1 MDQQT
6 IEDESFDDKIKKVGK
21 FLGKEN
27 EILWKREEKKM
38 LKDMQSHNESSMLGY
53 LWFLS
58 KEIEIVSSSSAVCNM
73 YCYWCFSFL

>member
-27 EILWKREEKKM
+27 EIL
-38 LKDMQSHNESSMLGY
+38 
-53 LWFLS
+53 
-58 KEIEIVSSSSAVCNM
+58 
-73 YCYWCFSFL
+73 